1 MNLIKNHPFLHGMAP
16 KHVDL
21 IVQGGEQ
28 AEYGIDDLLISEGE
42 PANQFFLIESGL
54 VALEKDS
61 LTKGAAPIQMIGA
74 GEPLGWSW
82 LFPPFTWHF
91 RARAAQP
98 TRATILNGG
107 HLLVLCEENQGL
119 GYDLMRRIA
128 QIVISRMEATSKKL
142 VES

>member
-1 MNLIKNHPFLHGMAP
+1 MNSIKNHPFLSGMAP

-21 IVQGGEQ
+21 IVQGAKQ
-28 AEYGIDDLLISEGE
+28 AEYGANDLLISEGE

-54 VALEKDS
+54 VALERGA
-61 LTKGAAPIQMIGA
+61 TGKGAASIQTIGA

-98 TRATILNGG
+98 TRAIILNGG
-107 HLLVLCEENQGL
+107 HLLVLCEENPGL
-119 GYDLMRRIA
+119 GYEVMRRVA
-128 QIVISRMEATSKKL
+128 QIVINRMEATSKKL
-142 VES
+142 ME

>member
-1 MNLIKNHPFLHGMAP
+1 MSSIKNHPFFHGMAT

-21 IVQGGEQ
+21 VVQGARQ
-28 AEYGIDDLLISEGE
+28 ADYGVNDLLISEGE

-61 LTKGAAPIQMIGA
+61 PGKGTAAIQMIGA

-82 LFPPFTWHF
+82 LFAPFTWHF

-98 TRATILNGG
+98 TRATIVNGG
-107 HLLVLCEENQGL
+107 HLLVLCEEDNSL
-119 GYDLMRRIA
+119 GYDVMRRIA

-142 VES
+142 TE